1 MPHLPRPPAISHG
14 VVSFLWGLGLGLYI
28 WGGLAAVGVSAAT
41 AFILGAVGGAAIF
54 LFVMVFGEDG
64 PRQAARLRG
73 RAR

>member
-1 MPHLPRPPAISHG
+1 VPHLPRPPAISHG

-54 LFVMVFGEDG
+54 LFVMVFGEDV